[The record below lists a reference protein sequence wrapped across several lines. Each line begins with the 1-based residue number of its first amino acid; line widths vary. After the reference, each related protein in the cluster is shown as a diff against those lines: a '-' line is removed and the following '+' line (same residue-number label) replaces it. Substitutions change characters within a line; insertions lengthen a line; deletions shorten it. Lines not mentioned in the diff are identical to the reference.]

1 MPTLFLTSTHA
12 VVSHGENIQFR
23 CTTPKPRCN
32 VNAEFQLFRNG
43 LSVSSQTHVSS
54 VTFNHNVD
62 VSHQG
67 SYSCQYSY
75 QNHIK
80 SLLSNTVNI
89 TVVNLQQ
96 PSISHSAPDGQFV
109 MGSKGPV
116 ITRGHS
122 FTIICSTESQYP
134 GGSFHLFRGSNIT
147 RSELQM
153 PTLSLTSTNAVVTRG
168 ENIQFRCTTPKPRC
182 NVNAEFQLFRNGL
195 SVSSQTH
202 VSSVTFNHN
211 VDVSHQSSY
220 SCQYSYQNNIK
231 SLLSNTVNITVVD
244 LQQPSISHSA
254 PDGQFVVG
262 SQGPVIT
269 RGHSFTIICS
279 TESQYPGGSF
289 HLFRGSIITRSELQ
303 MPNLSLTST
312 HAVVSHGENI
322 QFRCTTPKP
331 RCNVNA
337 EFQLFR
343 NGLSVSSQKHVSSV
357 TFNHNIDVS
366 HQGSYSCQYSYQN
379 NIKSPLSNTVNITVV
394 NLQQPSISHSAPDA
408 QFLMGPQG
416 PVITRGH
423 SFTIICSTES
433 QYPGGSFHLFRGSNI
448 TRSELQMPTLFL
460 TSTHAVVFC
469 GENIQFRCTTPKPR
483 CNVNAE
489 FQLFRNGLSVSS
501 QTHVS
506 SVTFNHNVDISHQGS
521 YSCQYSY
528 QNNIKSPLSNTVN
541 ITVVNLQQPSIS
553 HSAPDGQFVVGSQ
566 GPVITRGHSFTIICF
581 TESQYPGGSFH
592 LFRGSNITRSEL
604 QMPTLSLTSKHAVVS
619 RGENIQFRCTTPKP
633 RCNANA
639 EFQLFRNGLSV
650 SSQKHVSSVTFNH
663 NVDVSHQGNYSC
675 QYSYQNNIKSPLSNT
690 VNFTVVDLQQPSISH
705 SAPDGQFVV
714 GSQGPVITRGHSFT
728 IICST
733 ESQYPGGSFHLF
745 RGSNI
750 TRSEL
755 QMPTLSLTSTHA
767 VVSHGENIQF
777 RCTTPKPRCNVNA
790 EFQLFGNGLSVS
802 SQTHVSSVTFNHNV
816 DISHQ
821 GSYSCQYSYQN
832 NIKSPLSNTVNFT
845 VVNLQQPSISHSA
858 PDGQFVVG
866 SQGPVIT
873 RGHSFTIICS
883 TESQYPGGSF
893 HLFRGSN
900 ITRSE
905 LQMPTLSLTSTHAV
919 VSRGENIQFI
929 CTTAKPRCNV
939 NAEFQLF
946 RNGLSVSSQTH
957 VSSVTFNHNVD
968 ISHQGSYSCQY
979 SYQNSIKSP
988 LSNTV
993 NITVVDLQ
1001 RPSIS
1006 HSAPDGQ
1013 FVVGSQG
1020 PVITRGH
1027 SFTIICSTESQF
1039 PGGSFHLF
1047 RGSNITRMNLQ
1058 QPSISHR
1065 APDAQFVVGSQ
1076 GPVITRGHSF
1086 TIICSTES
1094 QYPGGS
1100 FHLFRGSNI
1109 TRSESAVNHSS
1120 SFSFPEADYSHEG
1133 NYSCVYEVSVS
1144 SRSFSSSASELLL
1157 ITITAS
1163 LLPVIGAAVSAVL
1176 LLLSVLII
1184 ILLLKR
1190 RQKQRKYS
1198 FRKGAA
1204 N

>member
-1 MPTLFLTSTHA
+1 MPTLSLTSTHA

-32 VNAEFQLFRNG
+32 ANAEFQLFGNG

-75 QNHIK
+75 QNNIK
-80 SLLSNTVNI
+80 SPYSNTVNI

-96 PSISHSAPDGQFV
+96 P
-109 MGSKGPV
+109 
-116 ITRGHS
+116 
-122 FTIICSTESQYP
+122 
-134 GGSFHLFRGSNIT
+134 N
-147 RSELQM
+147 
-153 PTLSLTSTNAVVTRG
+153 
-168 ENIQFRCTTPKPRC
+168 
-182 NVNAEFQLFRNGL
+182 
-195 SVSSQTH
+195 
-202 VSSVTFNHN
+202 
-211 VDVSHQSSY
+211 
-220 SCQYSYQNNIK
+220 
-231 SLLSNTVNITVVD
+231 
-244 LQQPSISHSA
+244 ISHSA

-289 HLFRGSIITRSELQ
+289 HLFRGSSITRSESAVNHSSSFSFPEADYSHEGTYSCVYEVSVSSRSFRSSASELLLITITGLRLVSGSDSCCGRVEIRYNGQWGTVCDDNWDMNDTAVVCRQLQ
-303 MPNLSLTST
+303 CGSAISAPQSAAFGQGSGSIWLDDVGCSGSEGTLTQCSHRGLGRHNCNHGEDAGVVCSGELRMPTLSLTST

-331 RCNVNA
+331 RCNANA
-337 EFQLFR
+337 EFQLFG
-343 NGLSVSSQKHVSSV
+343 NGLSVSSQTHVSSV
-357 TFNHNIDVS
+357 TFNHNVDVS

-379 NIKSPLSNTVNITVV
+379 NIKSPYSNTVNITVV
-394 NLQQPSISHSAPDA
+394 NLQQPNISHSAPDG
-408 QFLMGPQG
+408 QFVVGSHG

-433 QYPGGSFHLFRGSNI
+433 QYPGGSFHLFRGSSI
-448 TRSELQMPTLFL
+448 TRSE
-460 TSTHAVVFC
+460 SAVNHSSSFSFPEADYSHEGTYSCVY
-469 GENIQFRCTTPKPR
+469 E
-483 CNVNAE
+483 V
-489 FQLFRNGLSVSS
+489 SVSS
-501 QTHVS
+501 RSFRS
-506 SVTFNHNVDISHQGS
+506 SASE
-521 YSCQYSY
+521 
-528 QNNIKSPLSNTVN
+528 LLL
-541 ITVVNLQQPSIS
+541 IT
-553 HSAPDGQFVVGSQ
+553 
-566 GPVITRGHSFTIICF
+566 ITG
-581 TESQYPGGSFH
+581 
-592 LFRGSNITRSEL
+592 EL
-604 QMPTLSLTSKHAVVS
+604 QMPTLSLTSTHAVVS
-619 RGENIQFRCTTPKP
+619 HGENIQFRCTTPKP

-650 SSQKHVSSVTFNH
+650 SSQTHVSSVTFNH
-663 NVDVSHQGNYSC
+663 NVDVSHQGSYSC
-675 QYSYQNNIKSPLSNT
+675 QYSYQNNIKSPYSNT
-690 VNFTVVDLQQPSISH
+690 VNITVVNLQQPNISH

-745 RGSNI
+745 RGSSI
-750 TRSEL
+750 TRSESAVNHSSSFSFPEADYSHEGNYSCVYEVSVSSRSFRSSASELLLITITDLRLVSGSDLCCGRVEIRYNGQWGTVCDDNWDMNDAAVVCRQLQCGSAISAPQSAAFGQGSGSIWLDDVECSGSEGTLTQCSHRGLGKHDCNHGKDAGVVCSGEL

-767 VVSHGENIQF
+767 VVSRGENIQF
-777 RCTTPKPRCNVNA
+777 RCTTPKPRCNANA
-790 EFQLFGNGLSVS
+790 EFQLFQNGLSVS
-802 SQTHVSSVTFNHNV
+802 SQKHVSSVTFNHNI

-905 LQMPTLSLTSTHAV
+905 
-919 VSRGENIQFI
+919 
-929 CTTAKPRCNV
+929 
-939 NAEFQLF
+939 
-946 RNGLSVSSQTH
+946 
-957 VSSVTFNHNVD
+957 
-968 ISHQGSYSCQY
+968 
-979 SYQNSIKSP
+979 
-988 LSNTV
+988 
-993 NITVVDLQ
+993 
-1001 RPSIS
+1001 
-1006 HSAPDGQ
+1006 
-1013 FVVGSQG
+1013 
-1020 PVITRGH
+1020 
-1027 SFTIICSTESQF
+1027 
-1039 PGGSFHLF
+1039 
-1047 RGSNITRMNLQ
+1047 
-1058 QPSISHR
+1058 
-1065 APDAQFVVGSQ
+1065 
-1076 GPVITRGHSF
+1076 
-1086 TIICSTES
+1086 
-1094 QYPGGS
+1094 
-1100 FHLFRGSNI
+1100 
-1109 TRSESAVNHSS
+1109 SAVNHSS

-1144 SRSFSSSASELLL
+1144 SRSFRSSASELLL
-1157 ITITAS
+1157 ITITGS
-1163 LLPVIGAAVSAVL
+1163 LLPVIGSAVSAVL

-1190 RQKQRKYS
+1190 RQKQRNKECLSKCS
-1198 FRKGAA
+1198 FTKGAA
-1204 N
+1204 NTYAGASHDNKNKEDDKAGYENVELREYMDHDDLY